1 MQNVES
7 EFWLVWNEHKK
18 EFPPKFKHEYEKQA
32 EAEAERLAKANPGQT
47 FVVLK
52 SVSYRVVDSMV
63 RGKYETMP
71 F

>member
-1 MQNVES
+1 MIKE
-7 EFWLVWNEHKK
+7 EFWLVWNENKK
-18 EFPPKFKHEYEKQA
+18 ESPTHKHGFVEKA
-32 EAEAERLAKANPGQT
+32 EAEAERLAKANPGET

-63 RGKYETMP
+63 RGKYEPCP

>member
-1 MQNVES
+1 MDKE
-7 EFWLVWNEHKK
+7 EFWLVWNENKK
-18 EFPPKFKHEYEKQA
+18 EFPPKHKHGFIEKA
-32 EAEAERLAKANPGQT
+32 EAEAERLAKANPGET

-63 RGKYETMP
+63 RGKYNQCP